1 MCVDPL
7 KKICHWGPLTALGII
22 KIITLMTI
30 HCSRQWWPPQES
42 FFGAVNF
49 ILFFCL
55 SGSTLFHFISA
66 IYEGPGFLP
75 LKWMPEKA
83 TDTQYLQYC
92 FVCEGYKAPRSHHCR
107 KCGRCIMKMDHHC
120 PWINNCVGYY
130 NHCHFTA
137 FLASAVAGC
146 CVSTFTLVSW
156 VMTVL
161 SLKPLSFPPPSIF
174 ILILVI
180 FSIGLSIGVILA
192 VGTLLYFQLL
202 SIIKNR
208 TEIEAWISEKAH
220 YRRFGTR
227 DKFIYPYSK
236 GWRFNLQQVF
246 TWDCT
251 PVGDGIHWP
260 VIDGCDQ
267 YTLTRE
273 QLAQKKDKRKRAKT
287 YRVIEEAH
295 GSYLP
300 LKHGWGVLCHPPCT
314 DEQRIKLKVGDIV
327 IVTRWRKYWLF
338 GEKKQNNEN
347 EKQIRTRGWF
357 PRPCAIEVIENEAY
371 SSALTKS
378 D

>member
-1 MCVDPL
+1 MCVNPL
-7 KKICHWGPLTALGII
+7 RKICHWGPLTALAII
-22 KIITLMTI
+22 KVITLMTI

-42 FFGAVNF
+42 FSGAINF
-49 ILFFCL
+49 IIFFCL

-92 FVCEGYKAPRSHHCR
+92 SVCEGYKAPRSHHCR
-107 KCGRCIMKMDHHC
+107 KCRRCVMKMDHHC
-120 PWINNCVGYY
+120 PWINNCVGHY
-130 NHCHFTA
+130 NHCHFVA

-161 SLKPLSFPPPSIF
+161 SLRPVSFPPPSIF

-202 SIIKNR
+202 SIVKNR
-208 TEIEAWISEKAH
+208 TEIEAWISEKAD
-220 YRRFGTR
+220 YRRSGTK
-227 DKFIYPYSK
+227 DKFVYPYSK
-236 GWRFNLQQVF
+236 GWRFNVRQVL

-260 VIDGCDQ
+260 VIEGCDQ

-273 QLAQKKDKRKRAKT
+273 QLAQKKDKRKRART
-287 YRVIEEAH
+287 YRIIKEASGARLPITH
-295 GSYLP
+295 GC
-300 LKHGWGVLCHPPCT
+300 GVLRHSPCT
-314 DEQRIKLKVGDIV
+314 DEPRIKLNVGDIV
-327 IVTRWRKYWLF
+327 TITRWRKYWLF
-338 GEKKQNNEN
+338 GEKKEDDANG
-347 EKQIRTRGWF
+347 KQIRARGWF
-357 PRPCAIEVIENEAY
+357 PRPCAIEVIENETY
-371 SSALTKS
+371 SSPSTKS